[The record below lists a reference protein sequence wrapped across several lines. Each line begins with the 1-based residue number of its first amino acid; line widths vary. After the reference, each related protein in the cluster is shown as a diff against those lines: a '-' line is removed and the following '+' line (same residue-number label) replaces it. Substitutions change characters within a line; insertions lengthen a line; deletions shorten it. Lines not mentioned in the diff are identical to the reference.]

1 MDTFLAICLGVSLST
16 ACGFRVFVP
25 PLIMSVASLSGHLTL
40 APEFAWMG
48 TYPALIAF
56 AIATLLEII
65 AYYVPVLDH
74 FLDAIAAP
82 TAVVAG
88 MLITAS
94 TIGGEVDPWVQWTVA
109 AIAGGGAAGIVEI
122 LGNFTRIASTGA
134 TGGLGNPIFATIELL
149 TSTGLSIFA
158 IALPL
163 LAGILV
169 ISLLCFGIIRL
180 AILLSKLKQ
189 AQTSS

>member
-1 MDTFLAICLGVSLST
+1 METFLAICLGVSLST

-25 PLIMSVASLSGHLTL
+25 PLVMSLAAIYGHLTL

-56 AIATLLEII
+56 AIATVVEIV

-94 TIGGEVDPWVQWTVA
+94 TLGTEVDPWVQWTVA

-122 LGNFTRIASTGA
+122 LSNFTRIASTGT
-134 TGGLGNPIFATIELL
+134 TGGLGNPIFATIELV
-149 TSTGLSIFA
+149 TSTGLSILA

-169 ISLLCFGIIRL
+169 ISLLCFAIIRL
-180 AILLSKLKQ
+180 SILLSKLKQ